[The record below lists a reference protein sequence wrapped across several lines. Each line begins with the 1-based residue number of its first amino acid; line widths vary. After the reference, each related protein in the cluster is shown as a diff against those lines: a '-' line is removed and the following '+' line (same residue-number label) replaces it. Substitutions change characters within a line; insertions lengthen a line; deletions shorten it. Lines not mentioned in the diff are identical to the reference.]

1 MPSREGVDD
10 VVQETALECWKKFAD
25 FAPASP
31 EHATDQFIRWA
42 CVIARYKALS
52 WQRDRGRDRL
62 VFRKDVIKLLAKSA
76 LENVADYDRE
86 QNAVECCLQKLEDD
100 QRRLVLSV
108 HQPGESIARIAE
120 ATGTNARRLYHQ
132 VNSLRKQLLECVRLR
147 LRTEVDHR

>member
-1 MPSREGVDD
+1 MPSREGVA
-10 VVQETALECWKKFAD
+10 QETALECWKKFAE

-31 EHATDQFIRWA
+31 EDATDQFIRWA
-42 CVIARYKALS
+42 SVIARFKALS

-62 VFRKDVIKLLAKSA
+62 VFRKDVIKLLSKSA
-76 LENVADYDRE
+76 LEDVADYDRE
-86 QNAVECCLQKLEDD
+86 QNAVECCLQKFEDG

-120 ATGTNARRLYHQ
+120 ATGMNARRLYHQ

>member
-1 MPSREGVDD
+1 MPSREGVA
-10 VVQETALECWKKFAD
+10 QETALECWKKFAE

-31 EHATDQFIRWA
+31 EDATDQFIRWA
-42 CVIARYKALS
+42 SVIARFKALS

-62 VFRKDVIKLLAKSA
+62 VFRKDVIKLLSKSA
-76 LENVADYDRE
+76 LEDVADYDRE
-86 QNAVECCLQKLEDD
+86 QNAVECCLQKLEDG

-120 ATGTNARRLYHQ
+120 ATGMNARRLYHQ